1 MLWMI
6 SSSTVEEEHSIKDI
20 NQMIEINDQD
30 LEQVLGGFADTNVAL
45 NLQSIVT
52 GPNVAV
58 LNRGIVLQNSGA
70 NSQAGENS
78 ILDNNGTIS
87 KVGGF
92 SI

>member
-1 MLWMI
+1 
-6 SSSTVEEEHSIKDI
+6 
-20 NQMIEINDQD
+20 MIEINDQD